1 MINYILQGFGFT
13 GWRDFINS
21 SFGHILSVNFI
32 AVDVVISALFGLIHF
47 LFGFNHLF
55 LAAYVVLLVGIGKE
69 LYDKYVKNTFID
81 WWDIVASLTPY
92 FIVKYINK

>member
-1 MINYILQGFGFT
+1 MEKI
-13 GWRDFINS
+13 FIKNLKGNDKLLHS
-21 SFGHILSVNFI
+21 MCGNIIFVVSFLI
-32 AVDVVISALFGLIHF
+32 AWLCYSLWEAFVI
-47 LFGFNHLF
+47 
-55 LAAYVVLLVGIGKE
+55 AAGVVLLVGLVKE